1 MTFPNNYY
9 SRPVYVTVKSM
20 IVVLAESSGENR
32 GLANLEN
39 INNVNLSEYSI
50 AVPPTSINYVF
61 PFS

>member
-1 MTFPNNYY
+1 
-9 SRPVYVTVKSM
+9 M

-61 PFS
+61 PFT